1 MEEYKKELTARQG
14 IYTMGIS
21 FLVIFFAMNQY
32 FNFEVVIPNPHTADF
47 VHGLFMGSAFSL
59 EMILVVLT
67 MKTLAALKDEK
78 KLEAMYI
85 EEKDERMAFI
95 KNKIGGDFATFMT
108 IFQLVAAIGLA
119 FVDIRFT
126 FVLYGV
132 TMVEC
137 IIRLIMKV
145 WYMKN
150 I

>member
-1 MEEYKKELTARQG
+1 MEDYKKELRTRQG
-14 IYTMGIS
+14 MYTFGLGM
-21 FLVIFFAMNQY
+21 LTIFFAVNRY
-32 FNFEVVIPNPHTADF
+32 FNLDVVIPNPHTADF
-47 VHGLFMGSAFSL
+47 VHGLFTGSAFSL

-67 MKTLAALKDEK
+67 IRTMLALRDEK

-108 IFQLVAAIGLA
+108 IFQLVVAVGLA

-126 FVLYGV
+126 FVLYAV
-132 TMVEC
+132 TILEC
-137 IIRLIMKV
+137 FVRIIMKA